1 MHRSLAPTMKTA
13 VLLILAVLVPPPREA
28 AAQATP
34 AAQAAP
40 AARRSP
46 ASGSLSELSAALQS
60 LSEKVGP
67 AVVQILTTG
76 YGTVGAGKGGVL
88 TKQRSSGSG
97 VILDASGYIVT
108 NNHVVQGARRI
119 QVVLAGPPSHM
130 PRASILKPRGAT
142 LGAQLVGTDPDTD
155 LAVIKIED
163 TGLPTLSLGDSE
175 ALRQG
180 QIVLAFGAP
189 LGLDNSASM
198 GVVSAP
204 ARQLEPESPMIYVQ
218 TDAPIN
224 PGNSGGP
231 LVDTEGRVVGINTM
245 MFSQSGGNEG
255 LGFAVPSNIVKN
267 VYDQIRKTG
276 RVQRGSIGAR
286 AQTITPA
293 LAAGLG
299 LSRSDGVIVSDVFG
313 GGSRGGL
320 ELGDI
325 IVALDGKRMENG
337 RQLEVNLY
345 RRAPGQLVSFDV
357 VRGDRTLKLS
367 VPVTER
373 PRDPDAL
380 RQMVNP
386 DSNLIRGLGLLGLD
400 LDETLIKL
408 LPPTRAKAGVVV
420 AVNTGEGPLWPEAP
434 QVGDVIYALNQELVG
449 TVDALRAAVAKLKPG
464 NPVVLLVERQ
474 GELLYLAAEL
484 E

>member
-1 MHRSLAPTMKTA
+1 MRRPIAPPTKA
-13 VLLILAVLVPPPREA
+13 SVLLILALLLPVARA
-28 AAQATP
+28 ATQ
-34 AAQAAP
+34 AP
-40 AARRSP
+40 AGAPRGP
-46 ASGSLSELSAALQS
+46 APSGPLSELSVALER
-60 LSEKVGP
+60 LSQRVSP
-67 AVVQILTTG
+67 AVVQILVTG
-76 YGTVGAGKGGVL
+76 YATVGTDKGGVL
-88 TKQRSSGSG
+88 TKQRASGSG

-108 NNHVVQGARRI
+108 NHHVVQGARRI
-119 QVVLAGPPSHM
+119 QVILAGPPSPS
-130 PRASILKPRGAT
+130 PRASVLKPRGPAV
-142 LGAQLVGTDPDTD
+142 GAQLVGADPDTD
-155 LAVIKIED
+155 LAVIKVEGS
-163 TGLPTLSLGDSE
+163 GLPILSLGDSE
-175 ALRQG
+175 GLRQG

-231 LVDTEGRVVGINTM
+231 LVDTEGRVIGINTM
-245 MFSQSGGNEG
+245 MYSQGGGNEG

-267 VYDQIRKTG
+267 VYDQIRTTG

-286 AQTITPA
+286 AQTITPP

-299 LSRSDGVIVSDVFG
+299 LSRAEGVIVSDVNPFG
-313 GGSRGGL
+313 GASKSGL

-345 RRAPGQLVSFDV
+345 RRAPGQLVALDL
-357 VRGDRTLKLS
+357 VRGDRTMKVS
-367 VPVTER
+367 VPVVER
-373 PRDPDAL
+373 PRDPDTL
-380 RQMVNP
+380 REKVNP
-386 DSNLIRGLGLLGLD
+386 EANLVRVLGLLGLD
-400 LDETLIKL
+400 LDETLMKL
-408 LPPTRAKAGVVV
+408 LPATRAKAGVVV

-434 QVGDVIYALNQELVG
+434 QPGDVIYALNKELVG
-449 TVDALRAAVAKLKPG
+449 SVEGLRAAASKLKPG
-464 NPVVLLVERQ
+464 DPVVLLVERQ
-474 GELLYLAAEL
+474 GELLYLAAEV

>member
-1 MHRSLAPTMKTA
+1 MRRPLGPPTKAA
-13 VLLILAVLVPPPREA
+13 VLLILALFLPVARA
-28 AAQATP
+28 SAQAV
-34 AAQAAP
+34 AG
-40 AARRSP
+40 ARRGP
-46 ASGSLSELSAALQS
+46 ASDPLSELSVALEG
-60 LSEKVGP
+60 LSQRVSP

-76 YGTVGAGKGGVL
+76 YATVGAGKEGVL
-88 TKQRSSGSG
+88 TKQRASGSG

-108 NNHVVQGARRI
+108 NHHVVQGARRI
-119 QVVLAGPPSHM
+119 QVVLAGPPTPS
-130 PRASILKPRGAT
+130 PRASILKPRGPT
-142 LGAQLVGTDPDTD
+142 VGAQLVGADPDTD
-155 LAVIKIED
+155 LAVIKVEG

-175 ALRQG
+175 GLRQG
-180 QIVLAFGAP
+180 QVVLAFGAP

-231 LVDTEGRVVGINTM
+231 LVDAEGRVIGINTM
-245 MFSQSGGNEG
+245 MFSQGGGNEG
-255 LGFAVPSNIVKN
+255 LGFAVPSNIVRN
-267 VYDQIRKTG
+267 VYDQIRTTG

-299 LSRSDGVIVSDVFG
+299 LSRHEGVIVSDVNPFG
-313 GGSRGGL
+313 GAGKSGL

-345 RRAPGQLVSFDV
+345 RRAPGQLVAFDV
-357 VRGDRTLKLS
+357 VRGERTLKLS
-367 VPVTER
+367 IPVVER
-373 PRDPDAL
+373 PRDPDTL
-380 RQMVNP
+380 RQKVNP
-386 DSNLIRGLGLLGLD
+386 DANLVRALGLLGLD
-400 LDETLIKL
+400 LDETLMKL

-434 QVGDVIYALNQELVG
+434 QPGDVIYALNKELVG
-449 TVDALRAAVAKLKPG
+449 SVEGLRTAASKLKPG
-464 NPVVLLVERQ
+464 DPVVLLVERQ

>member
-1 MHRSLAPTMKTA
+1 MRRPLAPPTMAAVLSLA
-13 VLLILAVLVPPPREA
+13 LLVPVARA
-28 AAQATP
+28 AAQTVAGT
-34 AAQAAP
+34 
-40 AARRSP
+40 RRVS
-46 ASGSLSELSAALQS
+46 ASGTLSELSVALEG
-60 LSEKVGP
+60 LSEKVSPG
-67 AVVQILTTG
+67 VVQILSTG
-76 YGTVGAGKGGVL
+76 YATVGAGTGGVL
-88 TKQRSSGSG
+88 TKQRATGSG
-97 VILDASGYIVT
+97 VILDPSGYIVT
-108 NNHVVQGARRI
+108 NHHVVQGARRI
-119 QVVLAGPPSHM
+119 QVVLAGPPSASPH
-130 PRASILKPRGAT
+130 ASILKPRGPT
-142 LGAQLVGTDPDTD
+142 VGAQLVGTDPDTD
-155 LAVIKIED
+155 LAVIKVEG

-175 ALRQG
+175 GLRQG

-231 LVDTEGRVVGINTM
+231 LVDIEGRVVGINTM
-245 MFSQSGGNEG
+245 MLSQGGGNEG

-299 LSRSDGVIVSDVFG
+299 LSRAEGVIVSDVSPFG
-313 GGSRGGL
+313 GASKGGL
-320 ELGDI
+320 ALGDI

-345 RRAPGQLVSFDV
+345 RRAPGQIVAFEV

-367 VPVTER
+367 VPVSER

-380 RQMVNP
+380 RHLVDP
-386 DSNLIRGLGLLGLD
+386 EANLVRGLGLLGLD
-400 LDETLIKL
+400 LDETLMKL

-434 QVGDVIYALNQELVG
+434 QPGDVIYALNKELVASVEG
-449 TVDALRAAVAKLKPG
+449 LRTAASKLKPG
-464 NPVVLLVERQ
+464 DPVVLLVERQ
-474 GELLYLAAEL
+474 GELLYLAAVL

>member
-1 MHRSLAPTMKTA
+1 MRRPLAPARRTA
-13 VLLILAVLVPPPREA
+13 ALLILAALLPQAREA
-28 AAQATP
+28 AAQAV
-34 AAQAAP
+34 AAP
-40 AARRSP
+40 VRRP
-46 ASGSLSELSAALQS
+46 ASASLADLSVALES
-60 LSEKVGP
+60 LSEKVSP

-76 YGTVGAGKGGVL
+76 YGTAGAGKGGVL
-88 TKQRSSGSG
+88 TKQRATGSG
-97 VILDASGYIVT
+97 VLLDASGYIVT

-119 QVVLAGPPSHM
+119 QVVLAGPPGTT

-142 LGAQLVGTDPDTD
+142 VGAQLVGTDPDTD
-155 LAVIKIED
+155 LAVIKIE
-163 TGLPTLSLGDSE
+163 GPGHPTLPLGDSE
-175 ALRQG
+175 GLRQG

-189 LGLDNSASM
+189 LGLDNSATM
-198 GVVSAP
+198 GVISAP

-245 MFSQSGGNEG
+245 MLSQGGGNEG

-267 VYDQIRKTG
+267 VYDQIRTSG

-299 LSRSDGVIVSDVFG
+299 LPRAQGVLVSDVNPYG
-313 GGSRGGL
+313 GASKSGL

-325 IVALDGKRMENG
+325 IVALDGKQMENG

-345 RRAPGQLVSFDV
+345 RRAPGQLVALDV

-367 VPVTER
+367 VPVSER

-386 DSNLIRGLGLLGLD
+386 EANLVRGLGLLGLD
-400 LDETLIKL
+400 LDDTLMKL

-434 QVGDVIYALNQELVG
+434 QPGDVIYALNKELVG
-449 TVDALRAAVAKLKPG
+449 NVESLRAAVSKLKPG

>member
-1 MHRSLAPTMKTA
+1 MRRPLAPATQA
-13 VLLILAVLVPPPREA
+13 VVLLTLALLLPVARV
-28 AAQATP
+28 
-34 AAQAAP
+34 AAQAA
-40 AARRSP
+40 AGTRRGP
-46 ASGSLSELSAALQS
+46 ASGSLSELSVALEG
-60 LSEKVGP
+60 LSEKVSP

-88 TKQRSSGSG
+88 TKQRATGSG
-97 VILDASGYIVT
+97 VILDPSGYVVT
-108 NNHVVQGARRI
+108 NHHVVQGARRI
-119 QVVLAGPPSHM
+119 QVVLAGPASPS
-130 PRASILKPRGAT
+130 PRASILKPRGPT
-142 LGAQLVGTDPDTD
+142 VGAQLVGVDPDTD
-155 LAVIKIED
+155 LAVIKVD
-163 TGLPTLSLGDSE
+163 GTGLPTLSLGDSE

-299 LSRSDGVIVSDVFG
+299 LSRAEGVIVSDVNPFG
-313 GGSRGGL
+313 GASKSGL

-345 RRAPGQLVSFDV
+345 RRAPGQLVAFDV

-367 VPVTER
+367 VPVSER

-380 RQMVNP
+380 RQLVNP
-386 DSNLIRGLGLLGLD
+386 DANLVRALGLLGLD
-400 LDETLIKL
+400 LDETLMKL

-434 QVGDVIYALNQELVG
+434 QAGDVIYALNKELVG
-449 TVDALRAAVAKLKPG
+449 SVEGLRAAAAKLKPG
-464 NPVVLLVERQ
+464 DPVVLLVERQ

>member
-1 MHRSLAPTMKTA
+1 MRRPPAPPTKEA
-13 VLLILAVLVPPPREA
+13 VLLILALLLPAPHA
-28 AAQATP
+28 AGQAV
-34 AAQAAP
+34 AG
-40 AARRSP
+40 ARRGP
-46 ASGSLSELSAALQS
+46 AGSLSELSVALEV
-60 LSEKVGP
+60 LSEKVSP

-88 TKQRSSGSG
+88 TKQRATGSG
-97 VILDASGYIVT
+97 VILDPSGYVVT

-119 QVVLAGPPSHM
+119 QVVLAGPPGSL
-130 PRASILKPRGAT
+130 PRASILKPRGPT
-142 LGAQLVGTDPDTD
+142 VGAQLVGTDPDTD
-155 LAVIKIED
+155 LAVIKVD
-163 TGLPTLSLGDSE
+163 GTGLPTLPLGDSE
-175 ALRQG
+175 GLRQG

-189 LGLDNSASM
+189 LGLDNSATM
-198 GVVSAP
+198 GVVSAS

-245 MFSQSGGNEG
+245 MLSQSGGNEG

-267 VYDQIRKTG
+267 VYDQIRATG

-299 LSRSDGVIVSDVFG
+299 LSRTEGVIVSDVFG
-313 GGSRGGL
+313 GASKSGL

-345 RRAPGQLVSFDV
+345 RRAPGQLVAFDV

-367 VPVTER
+367 VPVSER
-373 PRDPDAL
+373 PHDPDAL

-386 DSNLIRGLGLLGLD
+386 DANLVRGLGLLGLD
-400 LDETLIKL
+400 LDETLMKL

-420 AVNTGEGPLWPEAP
+420 AVNTGEGPLWPEPP
-434 QVGDVIYALNQELVG
+434 QPGDVIYALNRELVG
-449 TVDALRAAVAKLKPG
+449 SVEGLRSSVSKLKPG
-464 NPVVLLVERQ
+464 APVVLLVERQ

>member
-1 MHRSLAPTMKTA
+1 MRAALLMLA
-13 VLLILAVLVPPPREA
+13 LLLPAAPA
-28 AAQATP
+28 AAQASAP
-34 AAQAAP
+34 RRAAAP
-40 AARRSP
+40 AA
-46 ASGSLSELSAALQS
+46 SAPLAEMSQALEN
-60 LSEKVGP
+60 LSEKVSP

-76 YGTVGAGKGGVL
+76 YATIGSGKAGLV
-88 TKQRSSGSG
+88 TKQRATGSG

-119 QVVLAGPPSHM
+119 QVILGGPRGPAA
-130 PRASILKPRGAT
+130 RGSILKPRGPT
-142 LGAQLVGTDPDTD
+142 VGAQLVGADPETD
-155 LAVIKIED
+155 LAVIKVEAS
-163 TGLPTLSLGDSE
+163 GLPTLVLGDS
-175 ALRQG
+175 AGLRQG

-189 LGLDNSASM
+189 LGLDNSASL

-204 ARQLEPESPMIYVQ
+204 SRQLEPDSPMIYVQ

-231 LVDTEGRVVGINTM
+231 MVDVEGRVVGINTM

-255 LGFAVPSNIVKN
+255 LGFAIPSNIVKN
-267 VYDQIRKTG
+267 VYDQLRATG
-276 RVQRGSIGAR
+276 HVRRGSIGAR

-299 LSRSDGVIVSDVFG
+299 LTRTEGVIVSDVNPLG
-313 GGSRGGL
+313 GAAKGDL

-345 RRAPGQLVSFDV
+345 RRAPGQFVSLDV
-357 VRGDRTLKLS
+357 VRGDRALKLS
-367 VPVTER
+367 IPVSER
-373 PRDPDAL
+373 PRDPENL
-380 RQMVNP
+380 RERVNP
-386 DSNLIRGLGLLGLD
+386 DANLVRGLGLLGLD
-400 LDETLIKL
+400 LDEALLKL

-420 AVNTGEGPLWPEAP
+420 AVNTGEGPLWPDAP
-434 QVGDVIYALNQELVG
+434 QPGDIIYALNTELIG
-449 TVDALRAAVAKLKPG
+449 TVEALRAAVGKLKPG
-464 NPVVLLVERQ
+464 APVVLLVERQ

>member
-1 MHRSLAPTMKTA
+1 MRRPIAPPTKA
-13 VLLILAVLVPPPREA
+13 SVLLILALLLPVARA
-28 AAQATP
+28 ATQ
-34 AAQAAP
+34 AP
-40 AARRSP
+40 AGAPRGP
-46 ASGSLSELSAALQS
+46 APSGPLSELSVALER
-60 LSEKVGP
+60 LSQRVSP
-67 AVVQILTTG
+67 AVVQILVTG
-76 YGTVGAGKGGVL
+76 YATVGTDKGGVL
-88 TKQRSSGSG
+88 TKQRASGSG

-108 NNHVVQGARRI
+108 NHHVVQGARRI
-119 QVVLAGPPSHM
+119 QVILAGPPSPS
-130 PRASILKPRGAT
+130 PRASVLKPRGPAV
-142 LGAQLVGTDPDTD
+142 GAQLVGADPDTD
-155 LAVIKIED
+155 LAVIKVEGS
-163 TGLPTLSLGDSE
+163 GLPILSLGDSE
-175 ALRQG
+175 GLRQG

-231 LVDTEGRVVGINTM
+231 LVDTEGRVIGINTM
-245 MFSQSGGNEG
+245 MYSQGGGNEG

-267 VYDQIRKTG
+267 VYDQIRTTG

-299 LSRSDGVIVSDVFG
+299 LSRAEGVIVSDVNPFG
-313 GGSRGGL
+313 GASKSGL

-345 RRAPGQLVSFDV
+345 RRAPGQLVALDL
-357 VRGDRTLKLS
+357 VRGDRTMKVS
-367 VPVTER
+367 VPVVER
-373 PRDPDAL
+373 PRDPDTL
-380 RQMVNP
+380 REKVNP
-386 DSNLIRGLGLLGLD
+386 EANLVRVLGLLGLD
-400 LDETLIKL
+400 LDETLMKL
-408 LPPTRAKAGVVV
+408 LPATRAKAGVVV

-434 QVGDVIYALNQELVG
+434 QPGDVIYALNKELVG
-449 TVDALRAAVAKLKPG
+449 SVEGLRAAASKLKPG
-464 NPVVLLVERQ
+464 DPVVLLVERQ
-474 GELLYLAAEL
+474 GELLYLAAEV

>member
-1 MHRSLAPTMKTA
+1 MRAELFVLA
-13 VLLILAVLVPPPREA
+13 LLLPA
-28 AAQATP
+28 APATAQATAP
-34 AAQAAP
+34 RRAAAP
-40 AARRSP
+40 SP
-46 ASGSLSELSAALQS
+46 LAEMSEALES
-60 LSEKVGP
+60 LSEKVSP

-76 YGTVGAGKGGVL
+76 YATVGSGKVGLV
-88 TKQRSSGSG
+88 TKQRATGSG
-97 VILDASGYIVT
+97 VILDAAGYIVT

-119 QVVLAGPPSHM
+119 QVILGGPRGPSS
-130 PRASILKPRGAT
+130 RGSILKPRGPT
-142 LGAQLVGTDPDTD
+142 VGAQLVGADPDTD
-155 LAVIKIED
+155 LAVIKVEAS
-163 TGLPTLSLGDSE
+163 GLPTLALGDSG

-204 ARQLEPESPMIYVQ
+204 SRQLEPDSPMIYVQ

-231 LVDTEGRVVGINTM
+231 LVDAEGRVVGINTM
-245 MFSQSGGNEG
+245 MLSQGGGNEG
-255 LGFAVPSNIVKN
+255 LGFAIPSNIVKN
-267 VYDQIRKTG
+267 VYDQLRATG
-276 RVQRGSIGAR
+276 HVRRGSIGAR

-299 LSRSDGVIVSDVFG
+299 LTRTEGVIVSDVTPLG
-313 GGSRGGL
+313 GAARGDL

-325 IVALDGKRMENG
+325 IVALDGKPMENG

-345 RRAPGQLVSFDV
+345 RRAPGQFVTLDV
-357 VRGDRTLKLS
+357 IRGNRPLKLS
-367 VPVTER
+367 VAVSER
-373 PRDPDAL
+373 PRDPENL
-380 RQMVNP
+380 RERVNP
-386 DSNLIRGLGLLGLD
+386 DANLVRGLGILGLD
-400 LDETLIKL
+400 IDETLLRL

-420 AVNTGEGPLWPEAP
+420 AVNTGEGPLWPDPP
-434 QVGDVIYALNQELVG
+434 QPGDIIYALNTELVSS
-449 TVDALRAAVAKLKPG
+449 VEALRAKVGKLKLG
-464 NPVVLLVERQ
+464 APVVLLVERQ